1 MTKHFEQLSA
11 EERATIMVMAQE
23 GQSLRAM
30 ARTLH
35 RAPSTISREWRRH
48 RAPTATPGTSDYD
61 AKRAGQEARRC
72 RFQPRTLTQRPLS
85 GAASPWLATSRGSS
99 SGQTLARIRGCA
111 WAVG

>member
-1 MTKHFEQLSA
+1 MML
-11 EERATIMVMAQE
+11 MAHE
-23 GQSLRAM
+23 GQSLRAL

-48 RAPTATPGTSDYD
+48 SPPADAPGTRGYD